1 MKIGNR
7 ILGFVPQNTALAS
20 FTEGMRLLVGKVGVI
35 DAIAEDPGLVRINF
49 GNVEAWWYP
58 AQEAINHIIADE
70 DANTLSVKIKRLH
83 PDSVIPSYSKP
94 GDAGL
99 DLTAVSK
106 SFDEFGNTVYD
117 TGLAFEIPEGYV
129 GLLFPRSSNAKTD
142 LRLTNSVGVIDSGYR
157 GSVLFKYRNDNY
169 ANLSSKDRRDLQGG
183 ILAFNGDYAV
193 GNRVGQLIIMPY
205 PKVKLVEVDELSET
219 ERGEGSYGSSGK

>member
-1 MKIGNR
+1 MLNIGDKVKGFESDNRMKTGFLPAEKRDLIGEVGTVVN
-7 ILGFVPQNTALAS
+7 I
-20 FTEGMRLLVGKVGVI
+20 VGKCVKVDFENKDDQWWFNTEEAEKHKVI
-35 DAIAEDPGLVRINF
+35 TLDMEVKVKKMHP
-49 GNVEAWWYP
+49 EA
-58 AQEAINHIIADE
+58 
-70 DANTLSVKIKRLH
+70 
-83 PDSVIPSYSKP
+83 VIPSYAKS

-106 SFDEFGNTVYD
+106 SVDEFGNTVFD

-142 LRLTNSVGVIDSGYR
+142 LRLTNSVGVLDSGYR

-169 ANLSSKDRRDLQGG
+169 VKVNEEDRKLFSEGTLGFRGEYEV
-183 ILAFNGDYAV
+183 GD
-193 GNRVGQLIIMPY
+193 RVGQLIIMPY
-205 PKVKLVEVDELSET
+205 PKVKLIEVADLSET